1 MLKRKTY
8 SAWRQP
14 ASKEISAVLTILTI
28 SALGLAS
35 CSKAPV
41 QSGSSPDMIKPKAAP
56 PGFLS
61 AGDSDPEL
69 IAVKE
74 KAQNLLP
81 EFTAAFAK
89 KAAGQQFMI
98 KAPFREGPYEEHKWV
113 IVDSVRKDEMDGHI
127 ERPSQTIK
135 HLKVG
140 QVITVNDYNIEDWA
154 YLDKKGQQQGGWSVA
169 VLRKR
174 EGAAAH

>member
-1 MLKRKTY
+1 MPKSKI
-8 SAWRQP
+8 QP
-14 ASKEISAVLTILTI
+14 VLLVSLTIL
-28 SALGLAS
+28 GLTA
-35 CSKAPV
+35 CSKGAV
-41 QSGSSPDMIKPKAAP
+41 QSGTTAEMIKPKAP
-56 PGFLS
+56 PAGFMN

-74 KAQNLLP
+74 KAQNQLG
-81 EFTAAFAK
+81 EFTSAFAK
-89 KAAGQQFMI
+89 KTAKQQFLI

-113 IVDSVRKDEMDGHI
+113 IVDVVKKDEMDGHI

-140 QVITVNDYNIEDWA
+140 QTITVNDYNIEDWA
-154 YLDKKGQQQGGWSVA
+154 YIDDNGKQQGGWSVA

-174 EGAAAH
+174 ESQGTAH